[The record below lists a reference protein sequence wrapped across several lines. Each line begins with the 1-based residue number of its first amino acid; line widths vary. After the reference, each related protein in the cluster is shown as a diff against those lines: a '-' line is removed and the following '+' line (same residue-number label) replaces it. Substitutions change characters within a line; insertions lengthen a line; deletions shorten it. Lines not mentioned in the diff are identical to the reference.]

1 MACRRGDR
9 VRRRA
14 FISMLGAAAAS
25 SVSWPLAARA
35 QPQAMPVIGYLGT
48 ATPEQ
53 WAGRLLAF
61 RQGLSEAGYVDG
73 QNVVIEYRWADS
85 QTDRLEA
92 LAADL
97 VRRQVNVIV
106 TPGSALAAL
115 AAKSVTTTL
124 PIVFETGADPVAVGL
139 VASLN
144 RPGGNL
150 TGVTS
155 LNLEL
160 GPKRLEVLHE
170 LVPTATTLALLVNPN
185 DPDAETRSRDLQAAA
200 RTLGLPQ
207 LHVLHAGTERD
218 FDRAFATLVKLR
230 AGGLVIAGNTL
241 FSSHSEQL
249 AALAI
254 RYTVPA
260 ISPYREFAAAGGLMS
275 YGGNVP
281 DQDRLVGNYI
291 GRILKGEKPA
301 NLPVQQITKV
311 ELIINMKT
319 AKALG
324 LTFPITLLGRAD
336 EVIE

>member
-1 MACRRGDR
+1 
-9 VRRRA
+9 
-14 FISMLGAAAAS
+14 MLGAAAAS

-150 TGVTS
+150 TGVTALS
-155 LNLEL
+155 FDL
-160 GPKRLEVLHE
+160 GPKRLELLHE
-170 LVPTATTLALLVNPN
+170 LVPTATIVGLLVNPSSPYTEALTKAMQ
-185 DPDAETRSRDLQAAA
+185 DEA
-200 RTLGLPQ
+200 RVLGLQ
-207 LHVLHAGTERD
+207 LHAVHASAERD
-218 FDRAFATLVKLR
+218 FDTVFATLAQLR
-230 AGGLVIAGNTL
+230 AGALLTNPDAFLN
-241 FSSHSEQL
+241 SRSKQL
-249 AALAI
+249 AALTNRHAVP
-254 RYTVPA
+254 TVFHF
-260 ISPYREFAAAGGLMS
+260 REFVAAGGLMS
-275 YGGNVP
+275 YGGSIA
-281 DQDRLVGNYI
+281 DTHRLAGGYA
-291 GRILKGEKPA
+291 GRVLKGEKPSDM
-301 NLPVQQITKV
+301 PVQQSTKV
-311 ELIINMKT
+311 ELIINLKT
-319 AKALG
+319 AEALG
-324 LTFPITLLGRAD
+324 LTLPITLLARAN
-336 EVIE
+336 EAIE